1 MTARHPSRPGSPLHS
16 RPQRRHRP
24 IEPSPTK
31 ESPIDARIAVL
42 CFPASDTTFAALAT
56 QALAAL
62 PGERTPEALA
72 AALRPTYPS
81 AVVRRQDATA
91 ALGFGERW
99 YAFRDGRLA
108 PIDDQRW
115 WDRDDLARVVIDETD
130 RYAQADDAACALFGL
145 GPGELVGRSW
155 EEFAEPAAADAAEA
169 LRQTLQRQG
178 HGDSTFRLTRP
189 DGTRFDIDHHTV
201 VYMSGGSVLYETV
214 MRERPT
220 READVATA

>member
-1 MTARHPSRPGSPLHS
+1 MTSRLPCRPALPYTHDPSGVIVPSNRH
-16 RPQRRHRP
+16 
-24 IEPSPTK
+24 PTK

-72 AALRPTYPS
+72 AALRPTYPG
-81 AVVRRQDATA
+81 AAVRRQDAAA

-108 PIDDQRW
+108 QTDDQRW
-115 WDRDDLARVVIDETD
+115 WDREGLARVVIDETN
-130 RYAQADDAACALFGL
+130 RYVEADDAACALFGL

-155 EEFAEPAAADAAEA
+155 EEFAEPATAEAAEV
-169 LRQTLQRQG
+169 LRRTLQRQG
-178 HGDSTFRLTRP
+178 HGDSTFRLMRP
-189 DGTRFDIDHHTV
+189 DGTRFDIDYHTI

-214 MRERPT
+214 MRERPAGD
-220 READVATA
+220 EAVATA